1 MYSSLRLFAAI
12 TLALASLGCLPAGGG
27 GSSGGNNNNNNNN
40 NNGGNRA
47 GAPAYDVTGTWD
59 MSVDVV
65 STSGDCGDD
74 ADASGDAVL
83 ELTQAGSQIRLTFA
97 DFGGQSVQGSIS
109 GSQISWGGTVSVDGA
124 ELTFT
129 GGEMY
134 VRSATLMDGSVNW
147 RRAGEEGTCNGTSR
161 IEGQARR
168 PAIVLGGGDGSPGGP
183 DDTDPPDDIEDDFE
197 LGTCADVCEGLF
209 GEFLPEQSRDCIAR
223 GISGAFPEVF
233 DACENPETR
242 SDCTACLRTVGA
254 GDGECREIANS
265 CLGEP

>member
-1 MYSSLRLFAAI
+1 
-12 TLALASLGCLPAGGG
+12 LALASVGCLPAGGG
-27 GSSGGNNNNNNNN
+27 GSSGGNNNNN

-59 MSVDVV
+59 MSVEAV
-65 STSGDCGDD
+65 STSGVCGDD
-74 ADASGDAVL
+74 AGDSGDTVL
-83 ELTQAGSQIRLTFA
+83 EFTQTGTQLRLTFPGF
-97 DFGGQSVQGSIS
+97 DGQFIQGSIS
-109 GSQISWGGTVSVDGA
+109 GSQISWGGTVSTDGG

-134 VRSATLMDGSVNW
+134 IRSATFMDGSVNW
-147 RRAGEEGTCNGTSR
+147 RMASEEGTCNGTSR

-168 PAIVLGGGDGSPGGP
+168 SAIVLGGGDGSPGGP
-183 DDTDPPDDIEDDFE
+183 DDTEPPVEIEDDFE
-197 LGTCADVCEGLF
+197 LGTCADVCEALF
-209 GEFLPEQSRDCIAR
+209 GEFLPEESRDCIGQ
-223 GISGAFPEVF
+223 GIFGAFPEVF

-265 CLGEP
+265 CVGLD